1 MSYWF
6 FKKASELSTI
16 CGTKI
21 SVVVFSLGKKVY
33 WFGYPFVELVVDWF
47 LAWNLLSIAGTLQL
61 FEAHRSANI
70 HELTMELTLALKA
83 LKAEKKQGET
93 LQHIKKENQ
102 E

>member
-1 MSYWF
+1 M
-6 FKKASELSTI
+6 KASELSTL
-16 CGTKI
+16 CGAEI
-21 SVVVFSLGKKVY
+21 AVVVFSSGKKVY
-33 WFGYPFVELVVDWF
+33 SFGHSSIELVVDQF
-47 LAWNLLSIAGTLQL
+47 LTRYLLLTIGTLQL